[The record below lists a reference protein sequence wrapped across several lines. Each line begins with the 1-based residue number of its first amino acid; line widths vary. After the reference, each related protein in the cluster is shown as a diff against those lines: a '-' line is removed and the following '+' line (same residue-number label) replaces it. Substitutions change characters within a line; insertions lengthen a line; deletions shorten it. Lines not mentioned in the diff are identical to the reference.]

1 MSEAHLAEVVT
12 LFPDQDRV
20 VVTNGQ
26 STDDGREYKHGDG
39 NGGGGDMT
47 ERLVRLEKKVD
58 SMESTLS
65 RLNESM
71 TRMESK
77 VELQSV
83 KFTGALELQSHKLSS
98 ALDLQAQ
105 KLSGALELQ
114 AQKLTD
120 AIDKQSIIF
129 DGKLKDQK
137 LSIILWILGLPS
149 LVFAIYKLYDTFKL
163 S

>member
-1 MSEAHLAEVVT
+1 MDSTKISYIRGTSPESVAGHFSE
-12 LFPDQDRV
+12 
-20 VVTNGQ
+20 
-26 STDDGREYKHGDG
+26 DGASFQHGGG

-47 ERLVRLEKKVD
+47 DRLDRLEKKVD
-58 SMESTLS
+58 SMESVLS
-65 RLNESM
+65 RLNESI
-71 TRMESK
+71 TRMDSK

-83 KFTGALELQSHKLSS
+83 KFTGALELQSNKLSS
-98 ALDLQAQ
+98 SLDLQAQ

-120 AIDKQSIIF
+120 AIERQSIIF

-149 LVFAIYKLYDTFKL
+149 LVFAIYKLYDTFKPA
-163 S
+163 